1 MHTPGSFGILELCII
16 SGHLHLHGPIH
27 LHLFNS
33 RTSIGQPSSFERRAL
48 NRVLDEA
55 KIFACHF
62 GHSHQMK
69 PHDDMAAD
77 LQKIAPPRHLTE
89 AQNDIV
95 FQHFFRHLA
104 NHRNTAVLYSILQSS
119 LLSSTKKEEA
129 NNQMAFEEEM
139 NKWAQG
145 LLEKAWMICHTRDDG
160 EKCPETDPLSDTST
174 VDLDKMPA
182 VEDVEKILNTI
193 LFFDITT
200 SKQYSARTR
209 TFLSNFGSL
218 DEATVVATLKNPE
231 HAIEEAQRQA
241 DAARTERAE
250 RGKTLRMLGVGLGA
264 VAGGVLVG
272 VTGGLAAPLVG
283 AAVTTIFG
291 WLGVGGT
298 IVGLLANGL
307 AGSSVVCGALFG
319 VYGAQSTAS
328 MVERHTRE
336 VSDLSLIP
344 VRKHKQGYD
353 TLGVRLCI
361 SGWLNEKEDVTAPW
375 TIFNGDDT
383 FALQWE
389 IRALEELSDALLAL
403 IKSQAMKYVKG
414 EIIRRTI
421 FAGLMNSLAPL
432 ALLKIGQIIDNPWM
446 NARALAIKTGA
457 VLGDLLA
464 NRMLG
469 TRPVTLVGYSLGSL
483 VIFEALKYLAS
494 LPPAGTVHLIQDVY
508 LFGTPTAADPE
519 EWAKIRR
526 LVAGRVV
533 NGYSTNDYILA
544 VLCRASD
551 ATWQVAGLQKVDV
564 KGVENVCCEEVDG
577 HTNWRWV
584 IGKYLEESNAPGI
597 VQGEVKAQT
606 DAGKRLGEVDATQE
620 ASSASPAA

>member
-1 MHTPGSFGILELCII
+1 
-16 SGHLHLHGPIH
+16 
-27 LHLFNS
+27 
-33 RTSIGQPSSFERRAL
+33 
-48 NRVLDEA
+48 
-55 KIFACHF
+55 
-62 GHSHQMK
+62 
-69 PHDDMAAD
+69 MAAD
-77 LQKIAPPRHLTE
+77 LQKIAPPMHLTE
-89 AQNDIV
+89 AQNNIV

-104 NHRNTAVLYSILQSS
+104 SYHNTAVLYSILESS
-119 LLSSTKKEEA
+119 LSSLAKEDGA
-129 NNQMAFEEEM
+129 NNQMAFEEEI

-145 LLEKAWMICHTRDDG
+145 LLGKAWMICHTRDDG
-160 EKCPETDPLSDTST
+160 EKCPEIDLLADTSAG
-174 VDLDKMPA
+174 DLDEMPA
-182 VEDVEKILNTI
+182 IEDVAKILNTI

-209 TFLSNFGSL
+209 TFLSNFGPL
-218 DEATVVATLKNPE
+218 DEVTIVTTLKNPG

-241 DAARTERAE
+241 DAARTEHAE
-250 RGKTLRMLGVGLGA
+250 RGKALRMLGVGLGA

-298 IVGLLANGL
+298 I
-307 AGSSVVCGALFG
+307 CG
-319 VYGAQSTAS
+319 GAFSASTRSNRQQAW
-328 MVERHTRE
+328 VERRYK
-336 VSDLSLIP
+336 
-344 VRKHKQGYD
+344 RGYD

-389 IRALEELSDALLAL
+389 IRALEELSDALMAL
-403 IKSQAMKYVKG
+403 MKSQAMKYVKG
-414 EIIRRTI
+414 QIIRRTI

-464 NRMLG
+464 NRVLG

-483 VIFEALKYLAS
+483 VTFEALRYLAS
-494 LPPAGTVHLIQDVY
+494 LPPAGTMHLIQDVY

-519 EWAKIRR
+519 EWARIRR

-533 NGYSTNDYILA
+533 NGYSTNDYVLA

-577 HTNWRWV
+577 HTNWRWI

-597 VQGEVKAQT
+597 MQGEVKAQT

-620 ASSASPAA
+620 AGSASPAD